1 MKKLIII
8 SLVGFFIINCQSS
21 DSKRDQDS
29 ENKELDEKVTPKKNL
44 NIGET
49 SESEEALEKDKIEET
64 ILKNEEKNWEIEKL
78 NYQYLRVKFVGTE
91 EGDLFYYI
99 FKDEKGKEHSFVL
112 INDESYK
119 LLIEDESSNY
129 GLSINP
135 IYKDK
140 YFDIFYQVEKHDLLG
155 WGEKEEYDVVE
166 KMILVEK

>member
-21 DSKRDQDS
+21 SSKIEKDTKNQ
-29 ENKELDEKVTPKKNL
+29 ELDEKVTPKKNL

-49 SESEEALEKDKIEET
+49 SESKEALEKDKIEET

-78 NYQYLRVKFVGTE
+78 NYQYLRLKFVGTE

-99 FKDEKGKEHSFVL
+99 FKDEKGEEHSFAL

-119 LLIEDESSNY
+119 LLIDDVSSNY
-129 GLSINP
+129 GLAINP
-135 IYKDK
+135 IYKNK
-140 YFDIFYQVEKHDLLG
+140 YFDIFYQVEMHDLFG
-155 WGEKEEYDVVE
+155 WGEKEEYDVVI
-166 KMILVEK
+166 KMILIK

>member
-21 DSKRDQDS
+21 SSKIEKDTKNQ
-29 ENKELDEKVTPKKNL
+29 ELDEKVTPKKNL

-49 SESEEALEKDKIEET
+49 SESKEALEKDKIEET

-78 NYQYLRVKFVGTE
+78 NYQYLRLKFVGTE

-99 FKDEKGKEHSFVL
+99 FKDEKGEEHSFAL

-119 LLIEDESSNY
+119 LLIDDVSSNY
-129 GLSINP
+129 GLAINP
-135 IYKDK
+135 IYKNK
-140 YFDIFYQVEKHDLLG
+140 YFDIFFQVEMHDLFG
-155 WGEKEEYDVVE
+155 WGEKEEYDVVI
-166 KMILVEK
+166 KMILIK